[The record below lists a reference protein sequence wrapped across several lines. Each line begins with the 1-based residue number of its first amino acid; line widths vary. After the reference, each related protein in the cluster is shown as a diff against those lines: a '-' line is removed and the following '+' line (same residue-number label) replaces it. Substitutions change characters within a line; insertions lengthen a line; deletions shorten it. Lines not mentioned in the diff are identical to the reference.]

1 MRGKQMKKTFECEAK
16 IENLNK
22 ATAFLEETLEEVGCG
37 MKQTMQLTVALE
49 EIFVNI
55 AHYAYAKTDSAGN
68 IIPDTGSGQVS
79 LTLVAENGEVAL
91 KFEDEGVPYN
101 PLEKDD
107 PDVTLSIE
115 EREIGG
121 LGIFM
126 VKKSMDDMYY
136 EYKDGKNIL
145 TLMKKL

>member
-1 MRGKQMKKTFECEAK
+1 MKKTFECEAK

-91 KFEDEGVPYN
+91 KFEDGGVPYN

-107 PDVTLSIE
+107 PDVTLSVE

>member
-1 MRGKQMKKTFECEAK
+1 MKKTFECEAK

-91 KFEDEGVPYN
+91 KFEDGGVPYN

-107 PDVTLSIE
+107 PDVTLSVE
-115 EREIGG
+115 DREIGG